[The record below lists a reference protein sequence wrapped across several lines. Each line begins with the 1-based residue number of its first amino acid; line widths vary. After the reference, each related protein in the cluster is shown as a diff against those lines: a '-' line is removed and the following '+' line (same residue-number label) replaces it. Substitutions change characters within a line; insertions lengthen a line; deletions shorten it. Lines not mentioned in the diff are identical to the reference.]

1 MNNAPLT
8 LSSLDLERLEAL
20 LERPE
25 YAHLPTVELLR
36 EELDRAEVV
45 QPSAVPAGE
54 VTMNSR
60 VRFRDLER
68 GTSLERTLTYPQRV
82 EAVADGLSVLAP
94 VGAALLG
101 LSEGQEIDWPLPDG
115 GHTRLRIEQVV
126 YQPEA
131 AGDLHR

>member
-25 YAHLPTVELLR
+25 YEHLPTAEQLR

-45 QPSAVPAGE
+45 QPSAVPAGV

-68 GTSLERTLTYPQRV
+68 GTTLERTLTFPQRV

-115 GHTRLRIEQVV
+115 GHARLRIEQVV